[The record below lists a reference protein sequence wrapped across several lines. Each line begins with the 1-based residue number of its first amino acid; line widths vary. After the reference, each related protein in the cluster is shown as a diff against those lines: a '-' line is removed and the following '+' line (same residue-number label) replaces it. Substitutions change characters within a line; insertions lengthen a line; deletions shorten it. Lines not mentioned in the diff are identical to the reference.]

1 MDPAWNKL
9 RLSQFEVVRDYR
21 SAGNRG
27 VVDCASVPGDR
38 LLSERSLNSV
48 TRPRALEREVPH
60 ELGDATRGV
69 AMQHQLSN
77 SNAPTTIGRVKSSPT
92 GNLASARLAR
102 SAETE
107 ASRAMQFKRARNFSK
122 VKPEVRGR
130 IRLVETALRVA
141 AEGCVPQASGNRH
154 GDRQLSTGAPSSAA
168 KRFTKSRIVAVI
180 SFALVLPTLG
190 VAVWLGVTPLSDMS
204 QQSPVPSPVLTA
216 PAFLEATVGESIFLP
231 IALDGTDGVPANSS
245 IIITGLPQGSTLSN
259 GRPLG
264 DTGWKLERDEI
275 GDLQLVV
282 PNSASGQAKL
292 KIQLIASDATLVADA
307 EILLQVA
314 TAPQGSLPRNAED
327 TDNVPLVPV
336 NHGLAHESPE
346 VRPDP
351 GVREVK
357 PSAAA
362 TEVKPSAAPEVKPSA
377 AAMEREEEP
386 VQSEPRTVQSQH
398 RVTAKRTVAN
408 VGTDEVKTSVFVNL
422 RQAPSPSAKII
433 RVVAKGTKLPVV
445 ARKGRW
451 VQVTDPAKSAKGWIY
466 MGNASPPG
474 TRKPSVSAEPSED
487 TQPKPDSVDT
497 EPKSDSV
504 WPSFLRWGQASR

>member
-1 MDPAWNKL
+1 
-9 RLSQFEVVRDYR
+9 
-21 SAGNRG
+21 
-27 VVDCASVPGDR
+27 
-38 LLSERSLNSV
+38 
-48 TRPRALEREVPH
+48 
-60 ELGDATRGV
+60 
-69 AMQHQLSN
+69 MQHQLSN
-77 SNAPTTIGRVKSSPT
+77 SNASTTIGQVKSGPT
-92 GNLASARLAR
+92 ANLASARLAR
-102 SAETE
+102 FAETE
-107 ASRAMQFKRARNFSK
+107 ASRAMQFKQARNFSK
-122 VKPEVRGR
+122 VKPEARER

-141 AEGCVPQASGNRH
+141 AQGCGPQASSGNKH

-168 KRFTKSRIVAVI
+168 KTKSRIVTII
-180 SFALVLPTLG
+180 SLALVLPTLG

-362 TEVKPSAAPEVKPSA
+362 EVKPSAAPEVKPSA
-377 AAMEREEEP
+377 AAMEREQEP

-398 RVTAKRTVAN
+398 RVTAKRTAAN
-408 VGTDEVKTSVFVNL
+408 VGTNEVKTSVFVNL
-422 RQAPSPSAKII
+422 RQAPSPSAKVI

-451 VQVTDPAKSAKGWIY
+451 VQVTDPANSAKGWIY
-466 MGNASPPG
+466 MGNAGPPG
-474 TRKPSVSAEPSED
+474 TRKPSAPAEPSED